1 METIVLFTKTLVFKR
16 VQLWKRAQHTARRA
30 GVLSKLYQ
38 PIWATPSPL
47 GHGVFP
53 FSWIYTMKHETISKY
68 QRNRHLARNQQPTLP
83 IQSVVKVPVADS
95 PPIQSPFTRQLFW
108 RIFENWVTQSQE
120 TELAELEAA
129 LCERVANGKF
139 NNLFLLMQLALGQ
152 EREVRKS
159 VSPLPMSLIDQIEL
173 AISNPSSVLAH

>member
-53 FSWIYTMKHETISKY
+53 FSWIYTMKHETIAKY
-68 QRNRHLARNQQPTLP
+68 KLHRHLERNQQPRQP
-83 IQSVVKVPVADS
+83 IQSVVKVADS
-95 PPIQSPFTRQLFW
+95 PLSMQLPFTRHLFW
-108 RIFENWVTQSQE
+108 KIFENWVTQTQE
-120 TELAELEAA
+120 SDLAELEAA

-152 EREVRKS
+152 ERDVRKS
-159 VSPLPMSLIDQIEL
+159 GSPLPMSLIDQIEL
-173 AISNPSSVLAH
+173 AISNPSRVLAH

>member
-53 FSWIYTMKHETISKY
+53 FSWIYTMKHETIAKY
-68 QRNRHLARNQQPTLP
+68 QLHRHLERNQQ
-83 IQSVVKVPVADS
+83 SVQRARALIGHFQPHQGRAVPS
-95 PPIQSPFTRQLFW
+95 FRP
-108 RIFENWVTQSQE
+108 
-120 TELAELEAA
+120 
-129 LCERVANGKF
+129 
-139 NNLFLLMQLALGQ
+139 NLLNRF
-152 EREVRKS
+152 
-159 VSPLPMSLIDQIEL
+159 
-173 AISNPSSVLAH
+173 

>member
-1 METIVLFTKTLVFKR
+1 
-16 VQLWKRAQHTARRA
+16 
-30 GVLSKLYQ
+30 
-38 PIWATPSPL
+38 
-47 GHGVFP
+47 
-53 FSWIYTMKHETISKY
+53 MKHETLSKY

-108 RIFENWVTQSQE
+108 KIFENWVSQSQE
-120 TELAELEAA
+120 SELAELEAA

-152 EREVRKS
+152 EREVRK